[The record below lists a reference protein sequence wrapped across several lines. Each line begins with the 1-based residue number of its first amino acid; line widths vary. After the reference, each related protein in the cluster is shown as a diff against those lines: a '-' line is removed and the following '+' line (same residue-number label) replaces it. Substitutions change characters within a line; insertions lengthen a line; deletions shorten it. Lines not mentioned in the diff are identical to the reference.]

1 VEVPPEICRAVS
13 RYKKELSNVASCWIY
28 IGTLTMHGP
37 MKVESVYDNQT
48 LGRAVTNF
56 TASNNFGT
64 KQYGI
69 IRL

>member
-1 VEVPPEICRAVS
+1 
-13 RYKKELSNVASCWIY
+13 
-28 IGTLTMHGP
+28 MHGP